1 MEVLDCVLPED
12 LYHSAR
18 KLAADQG
25 LTFSTCLQV
34 AWALTL
40 AKFTGRT
47 DVIYGSPVSGRPADL
62 TGHESMVGLFINT
75 IPIRIPCPPALSVAD
90 IFAQAQATNASLL
103 DHHHIGLTD
112 LHRISGTHKLFD
124 SMFVVENY
132 PMSNDDFATTGRG
145 FTVSTLEG
153 HDQTHYPLTVAVLP
167 RHDLAI
173 RATFRTDVFD
183 RESVQLL
190 VERFQRVLEAV
201 INDPLCLVGSIDV
214 LTDDERR
221 KVLEQWNDGGAVE
234 AERLPLLPDMV
245 SARAGQAPDKTAVV
259 YGDVSLTYGQLEEAS
274 NQLARLLI
282 SQGVGPETIVGLA
295 VPRSPEMVISM
306 LAVLKAGGAYLPI
319 DTSYPPDRIAF
330 MLTDAQPLLLLTTT
344 EVVDLLGDTNTTTL
358 VLDDAALHDRL
369 TGHSTTAITDHD
381 RHTPLHPH
389 NAAYI
394 IYTSGSTGTPK
405 GVTATHLGLTNLT
418 HDQVRRL
425 DVSRDDTVMQFGS
438 FGFDLSVVELC
449 TSMGGGSTLSIAS
462 DEARVGL
469 QLSEYFRRASVSH
482 ALVAP
487 SALTGADLTDKA
499 TPRVLFVGGEAC
511 SVAVVDE
518 WCVGR
523 RMVNAY
529 GPTEA
534 TVCALMSDP
543 LVVGGG
549 VPIGRAL
556 SGVRVYVLDSGLGPV
571 APGVVGELYISGL
584 GVTRGYLGRAGLT
597 ASRFVADPFDGS
609 GVRMYRTG
617 DLVRWR
623 ADGQL
628 EFVGRVDDQ
637 VKVRG
642 FRIEL
647 GEVEAAM
654 AAHPGVE
661 HAVAMVREDR
671 PGDRR
676 LVGYVVA
683 GEGVEVSEVRRFV
696 AQRLPE
702 FMVPAAVVVMDRVPL
717 TVNGKVDR
725 RALPVPVY
733 SVGTSRG
740 PQTPVEDLLCGAFC
754 EVLGLNEVGVDD
766 NFFDLGGDSIAS
778 MRLVSVARSRG
789 LVFRPQDVF
798 RLKSVAGLSTVA
810 SGDGVLSEVPARVD
824 DTGDFAL
831 TPIMEWARG
840 LGGSLDDFCQA
851 YVVGVPPNLQ
861 FDELSTILRIL
872 VERHAALRLRVVE
885 EDGGAYGRV
894 VSADQVVVG
903 NCVSK
908 VRVAAGDDVAVAVVE
923 GFELARKA
931 LRPAQ
936 GVVFQSVWF
945 SVEGGD
951 DVLLLVVHHFAVDGV
966 SWHILL
972 RDLNLIAEAVR
983 SGDRLPYGHGG
994 TSFREWALC
1003 CAATWIMLGAPTI
1016 GVQFLPAYLGWSPV
1030 VIGRR

>member
-1 MEVLDCVLPED
+1 MDLDPAITHAVLTRVPAAFNANVQEVLLAAFALALSAWRGSSRVDVNLEGHGRYEDVAEHVDLSSTVGWFTSRYPVSLECDPELFADRELKRVSAFVKRTKESLRSSPDGVNYQVLRYFDPSSGLQEMKEPNVGFNYLGRVAVDSENSEWRPVSVGGVRPFLGGMSEDVTMVNALEVNAITLDSIEGPRLSAVWNWAGTYFDEAQIAQLGRHWFEALEVLVDKVDAGASGVTPSDLVLKGVSQSLIDTLDDQGWGRIADVLPATPVQEGLIFHTDFGAVGHRDIYNVQLNLGLEGPVDAALLRKSLNVLVQRHPHLAARFRHQSDRAIQIIPATVDMPFQQVDISAEDPDTAESHLTELLAEARATQFDSSHDVLIRALLIRIAPERHLLSLVNHHLILDGWSMPVLLRELLSIYEHHGSDSALPTPIPYRRFFEWLETNVDHDASLSAWEELLTDAEPFLIAPETPDEPTEMEVLDCVLPED

-369 TGHSTTAITDHD
+369 TGHTHHSNHRPRH

-405 GVTATHLGLTNLT
+405 GVVMHQCGLANLLAC
-418 HDQVRRL
+418 Q
-425 DVSRDDTVMQFGS
+425 S
-438 FGFDLSVVELC
+438 
-449 TSMGGGSTLSIAS
+449 
-462 DEARVGL
+462 
-469 QLSEYFRRASVSH
+469 QL
-482 ALVAP
+482 
-487 SALTGADLTDKA
+487 
-499 TPRVLFVGGEAC
+499 
-511 SVAVVDE
+511 
-518 WCVGR
+518 
-523 RMVNAY
+523 
-529 GPTEA
+529 
-534 TVCALMSDP
+534 
-543 LVVGGG
+543 
-549 VPIGRAL
+549 
-556 SGVRVYVLDSGLGPV
+556 
-571 APGVVGELYISGL
+571 
-584 GVTRGYLGRAGLT
+584 
-597 ASRFVADPFDGS
+597 
-609 GVRMYRTG
+609 
-617 DLVRWR
+617 
-623 ADGQL
+623 
-628 EFVGRVDDQ
+628 
-637 VKVRG
+637 
-642 FRIEL
+642 
-647 GEVEAAM
+647 
-654 AAHPGVE
+654 
-661 HAVAMVREDR
+661 
-671 PGDRR
+671 
-676 LVGYVVA
+676 
-683 GEGVEVSEVRRFV
+683 
-696 AQRLPE
+696 
-702 FMVPAAVVVMDRVPL
+702 
-717 TVNGKVDR
+717 
-725 RALPVPVY
+725 
-733 SVGTSRG
+733 
-740 PQTPVEDLLCGAFC
+740 
-754 EVLGLNEVGVDD
+754 
-766 NFFDLGGDSIAS
+766 
-778 MRLVSVARSRG
+778 
-789 LVFRPQDVF
+789 
-798 RLKSVAGLSTVA
+798 
-810 SGDGVLSEVPARVD
+810 
-824 DTGDFAL
+824 
-831 TPIMEWARG
+831 
-840 LGGSLDDFCQA
+840 
-851 YVVGVPPNLQ
+851 
-861 FDELSTILRIL
+861 
-872 VERHAALRLRVVE
+872 
-885 EDGGAYGRV
+885 
-894 VSADQVVVG
+894 
-903 NCVSK
+903 
-908 VRVAAGDDVAVAVVE
+908 
-923 GFELARKA
+923 
-931 LRPAQ
+931 
-936 GVVFQSVWF
+936 
-945 SVEGGD
+945 
-951 DVLLLVVHHFAVDGV
+951 
-966 SWHILL
+966 
-972 RDLNLIAEAVR
+972 
-983 SGDRLPYGHGG
+983 
-994 TSFREWALC
+994 
-1003 CAATWIMLGAPTI
+1003 
-1016 GVQFLPAYLGWSPV
+1016 FL
-1030 VIGRR
+1030 

>member
-1 MEVLDCVLPED
+1 MKEPNVGFNYLGRVAVDSENSEWRPVSVGGVRPFLGGMSEDVTMVNALEVNAITLDSIEGPRLSAVWNWAGTYFDEAQIAQLGRHWFEALEVLVDKVDAGASGVTPSDLVLKGVSQSLIDTLDDQGWGRIADVLPATPVQEGLIFHTDFGAVGHRDIYNVQLNLGLEGPVDAALLRKSLNVLVQRHPHLAARFRHQSDRAIQIIPATVDMPFQQVDISAEDPDTAESHLTELLAEARATQFDSSHDVLIRALLIRIAPERHLLSLVNHHLILDGWSMPVLLRELLSIYEHHGSDSALPTPIPYRRFFEWLETNVDHDASLSAWEELLTDAEPFLIAPETPDEPTEMEVLDCVLPED

-369 TGHSTTAITDHD
+369 TGHTHHSNHRPRH

-405 GVTATHLGLTNLT
+405 GVVMHQCGLANLLAC
-418 HDQVRRL
+418 Q
-425 DVSRDDTVMQFGS
+425 S
-438 FGFDLSVVELC
+438 
-449 TSMGGGSTLSIAS
+449 
-462 DEARVGL
+462 
-469 QLSEYFRRASVSH
+469 QL
-482 ALVAP
+482 
-487 SALTGADLTDKA
+487 
-499 TPRVLFVGGEAC
+499 
-511 SVAVVDE
+511 
-518 WCVGR
+518 
-523 RMVNAY
+523 
-529 GPTEA
+529 
-534 TVCALMSDP
+534 
-543 LVVGGG
+543 
-549 VPIGRAL
+549 
-556 SGVRVYVLDSGLGPV
+556 
-571 APGVVGELYISGL
+571 
-584 GVTRGYLGRAGLT
+584 
-597 ASRFVADPFDGS
+597 
-609 GVRMYRTG
+609 
-617 DLVRWR
+617 
-623 ADGQL
+623 
-628 EFVGRVDDQ
+628 
-637 VKVRG
+637 
-642 FRIEL
+642 
-647 GEVEAAM
+647 
-654 AAHPGVE
+654 
-661 HAVAMVREDR
+661 
-671 PGDRR
+671 
-676 LVGYVVA
+676 
-683 GEGVEVSEVRRFV
+683 
-696 AQRLPE
+696 
-702 FMVPAAVVVMDRVPL
+702 
-717 TVNGKVDR
+717 
-725 RALPVPVY
+725 
-733 SVGTSRG
+733 
-740 PQTPVEDLLCGAFC
+740 
-754 EVLGLNEVGVDD
+754 
-766 NFFDLGGDSIAS
+766 
-778 MRLVSVARSRG
+778 
-789 LVFRPQDVF
+789 
-798 RLKSVAGLSTVA
+798 
-810 SGDGVLSEVPARVD
+810 
-824 DTGDFAL
+824 
-831 TPIMEWARG
+831 
-840 LGGSLDDFCQA
+840 
-851 YVVGVPPNLQ
+851 
-861 FDELSTILRIL
+861 
-872 VERHAALRLRVVE
+872 
-885 EDGGAYGRV
+885 
-894 VSADQVVVG
+894 
-903 NCVSK
+903 
-908 VRVAAGDDVAVAVVE
+908 
-923 GFELARKA
+923 
-931 LRPAQ
+931 
-936 GVVFQSVWF
+936 
-945 SVEGGD
+945 
-951 DVLLLVVHHFAVDGV
+951 
-966 SWHILL
+966 
-972 RDLNLIAEAVR
+972 
-983 SGDRLPYGHGG
+983 
-994 TSFREWALC
+994 
-1003 CAATWIMLGAPTI
+1003 
-1016 GVQFLPAYLGWSPV
+1016 FL
-1030 VIGRR
+1030 